1 MIAIHRTQTARQAM
15 GQPLIVLGTL
25 AAAVVLVVL
34 TISPATLMNPLKI
47 DTSAF
52 NSELLGPVIIG
63 VSLMF
68 SAFLIGYFLI
78 LREWII
84 STSSVQAEVART
96 VYITKRQLAEVEK
109 PNATS
114 SEMSSS
120 SETISSGQRV
130 FTQF

>member
-52 NSELLGPVIIG
+52 NSELLGP
-63 VSLMF
+63 
-68 SAFLIGYFLI
+68 
-78 LREWII
+78 E
-84 STSSVQAEVART
+84 AEKLNV
-96 VYITKRQLAEVEK
+96 
-109 PNATS
+109 
-114 SEMSSS
+114 
-120 SETISSGQRV
+120 
-130 FTQF
+130 